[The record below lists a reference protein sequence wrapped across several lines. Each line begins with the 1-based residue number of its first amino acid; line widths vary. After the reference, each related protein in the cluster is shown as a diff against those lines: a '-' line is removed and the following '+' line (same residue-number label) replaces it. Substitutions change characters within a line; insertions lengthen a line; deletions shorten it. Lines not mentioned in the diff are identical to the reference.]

1 MRVKS
6 KERVQVTSD
15 RGMLR
20 LRWTYIDKRQSLN
33 LGLENTRI
41 NRTYANGIARQ
52 IAEDIRCGEYDVT
65 KNKYR
70 PKLIGNSG
78 LSCSELFDKF
88 TAYKQRDLGI
98 SPRSVETRY
107 VPLSRAL
114 NKWLDMPAHE
124 VKKEYARNFMSIQ
137 SERVTSSTAKARI
150 GLLRSCWKW
159 AIQEELVATDN
170 PWVGLEVALKPQP
183 AQRVK
188 PFNREEIK
196 AILSKFGNSPYYSH
210 YSDFVTFLFGVGCRF
225 GEAAGLLWKHIAD
238 DFQTVWIGESV
249 SRGYRKSTKTGKAR
263 TIVLSPN
270 IQSMIKERY
279 ERLNPNPEDLVF
291 PSPQGLPICDR
302 NFRRR
307 AWKTILNECGI
318 EYRKPYSIRHTAIS
332 HALANG
338 ANPIAV
344 AEQSGHD
351 KRVLLDTYAHVIRP
365 QPVFLEF

>member
-1 MRVKS
+1 
-6 KERVQVTSD
+6 
-15 RGMLR
+15 MLR

-78 LSCSELFDKF
+78 LNCSELFDKF
-88 TAYKQRDLGI
+88 TTYKQHDLGI

-107 VPLSRAL
+107 IPLSRAL

-124 VKKEYARNFMSIQ
+124 VTKDHARHFMSIQ
-137 SERVTSSTAKARI
+137 SEHVTADTAKARI
-150 GLLRSCWKW
+150 GLLGSCWKW
-159 AIQEELVATDN
+159 AIQEELLATDN
-170 PWVGLEVALKPQP
+170 PWVGLRVALKPQP
-183 AQRVK
+183 TQRVK

-196 AILSKFGNSPYYSH
+196 AILSEFRNNRYYSH
-210 YSDFVTFLFGVGCRF
+210 YSDFVIFLFGVGCRF

-270 IQSMIKERY
+270 VQSMLKARY
-279 ERLNPNPEDLVF
+279 ERLKPNLEDLVF

-302 NFRRR
+302 SFRRR
-307 AWKTILNECGI
+307 AWKTVLIKCGI
-318 EYRKPYSIRHTAIS
+318 EYRKPYAIRHSAVS
-332 HALANG
+332 HALASG
-338 ANPIAV
+338 ADPISV

-351 KRVLLDTYAHVIRP
+351 KRVMLESYAHVIQP
-365 QPVFLEF
+365 QSVFIEF